1 MNYYECENEKSA
13 HALQEMLL
21 KVDIVAKVEQDF
33 RGKWCLVT
41 DEVGKG
47 YVEAVAYSTN
57 NKFLF

>member
-1 MNYYECENEKSA
+1 
-13 HALQEMLL
+13 MLL

-33 RGKWCLVT
+33 RGKWCLIT

-47 YVEAVAYSTN
+47 YIEAVAYNTN